1 MFWGVRAIRDNTLM
15 DEAGVSRADEVR
27 CVQEAAAGS
36 AQSFAVLVDRYERAV
51 YAYVLSRTRNRDVAQ
66 EVVQETFVRAFDGLT
81 RFDSTQRFLNWVMG
95 IAHHVTQEWLRDQE
109 YQRRAVQQAAEQ
121 KRAEQ
126 HSARVEEPD
135 DSPVNA
141 IQSRILKAI
150 DECPDRYRMPLM
162 MRYLEQLDYAE
173 IASTLGLSGG
183 QVKGLLYRG
192 TQMLR
197 ERLSDLKV

>member
-1 MFWGVRAIRDNTLM
+1 M
-15 DEAGVSRADEVR
+15 DEAGTGRAEEVR

-36 AQSFAVLVDRYERAV
+36 AQSFAVLVDRYERPV
-51 YAYVLSRTRNRDVAQ
+51 YAYVLSRTRNRDLAQ
-66 EVVQETFVRAFDGLT
+66 EVVQETFVRAFDGIA

-95 IAHHVTQEWLRDQE
+95 IAHHVTQEWIRDQE
-109 YQRRAVQQAAEQ
+109 YQRRAVQQAAEV

-126 HSARVEEPD
+126 SGRVD
-135 DSPVNA
+135 DRDDAPVNA
-141 IQSRILKAI
+141 IQRRILQAI

-162 MRYLEQLDYAE
+162 MRYLEQMDYAE